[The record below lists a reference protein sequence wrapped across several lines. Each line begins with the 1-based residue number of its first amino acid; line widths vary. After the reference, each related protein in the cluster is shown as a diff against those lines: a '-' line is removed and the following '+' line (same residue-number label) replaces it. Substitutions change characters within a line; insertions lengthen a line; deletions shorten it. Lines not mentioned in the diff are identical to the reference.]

1 MDPAERQE
9 SLVRMFGTVHAYA
22 DDEALFVLSPD
33 RMGFGVIAEQIPGND
48 GHYEEQVNALLNL
61 HYPAGTI
68 LQVSMYA
75 SPDIEETIHQFRV
88 MRHNLEHPLL
98 KEITNKRV
106 EFMRDLTKRPIGQV
120 SGAKLRQTQVV
131 ITVQIKV
138 GVEEP
143 SRETIGELREL
154 RGTFMSALK
163 GLHMRCQPLTAER
176 YIRFMETVLNH
187 GDNAVWRRSPW
198 ASHDEKTYI
207 CNQLLDADTAITVD
221 AKQIALGDA
230 ARVRVLSVKRY
241 PEYVYTGMSMR
252 YLADLMKGSK
262 ALRDPLLVT
271 VNILYGDHENQRAKI
286 NRDFAWTTRQT
297 EGSLSRYIPE
307 WSLRRESLKSALD
320 AVNEGDRIVSAY
332 IGMAVFAESDERV
345 VQASTEVQG
354 MMRELG
360 FQVMEDR
367 YFVLPLFSQL
377 LPFSAESDIAPAL
390 NRYRTVATR
399 HVVPLLPVL
408 GSWRGTGT
416 PLLTLFARD
425 GNLMR
430 VSPNDT
436 DSNMNIVVA
445 AKSGAGKS
453 FLANEVI
460 LNYLSIGGRAWIIDK
475 GFSYK
480 PLAALLE
487 GTYIEFSQD
496 LDICLNPFPLVKNWE
511 DEADIIA
518 SLIEV
523 MAAPKMGL
531 DDFQAA
537 SLKRV
542 LTEAWEDSGR
552 ETDIDKLS
560 VRFLKETD
568 QRLIDIGHQLYPWT
582 TKGEYGRFFNG
593 PNNCDLNNQLVV
605 LELQQLTGRPHLQR
619 LVLLQLMYQIQ
630 QQMDALPREMPKILL
645 IDEAFSLLA
654 SNETQ
659 RFIISW
665 YRQLRK
671 FGASAMI
678 CTQSINDFFDSNGSE
693 AILENSAHMWL
704 LAQTPESI
712 GIVKNEGRLPVS
724 EGVFRLLESVHTVP
738 GEYSE
743 ILVRS
748 AWGTGIGRLVVSD
761 FNLLLYSTNAKD
773 VAALKAYRD
782 RGASLVEAINLV
794 LRDRKGVIQEK
805 AA

>member
-9 SLVRMFGTVHAYA
+9 ALVRMFGTVNAFDA
-22 DDEALFVLSPD
+22 DQSLFVLSPD
-33 RMGFGVIAEQIPGND
+33 RIGFGVIAEPIPGND
-48 GHYEEQVNALLNL
+48 GQFDEAMNAVLNL
-61 HYPAGTI
+61 HYPTGTI
-68 LQVSMYA
+68 LQVTMYA
-75 SPDIEETIHQFRV
+75 SPDIEDVVHQYRV
-88 MRHNLEHPLL
+88 MRHGLENPLL
-98 KEITNKRV
+98 REITNKRI
-106 EFMRDLTKRPIGQV
+106 EFMRELTQRPIGQV
-120 SGAKLRQTQVV
+120 SGAKLRQTQIL
-131 ITVQIKV
+131 ITVQVKV

-143 SRETIGELREL
+143 TSEEIGEIREL
-154 RGTFMSALK
+154 RSTFQSALK
-163 GLHMRCQPLTAER
+163 GINLRYQQLTPEK

-187 GDNAVWRRSPW
+187 GKDAVWRRSPW
-198 ASHDEKTYI
+198 ASYDEKTLI
-207 CNQLLDADTAITVD
+207 CNQLLDSDSAITVD
-221 AKQIALGDA
+221 AKQVHLGDHA
-230 ARVRVLSVKRY
+230 KVRVLSVKRY

-271 VNILYGDHENQRAKI
+271 VNILYPDHESQRGKL

-307 WSLRRESLKSALD
+307 WALRRESIKVTLD
-320 AVNEGDRIVSAY
+320 AVNEGDRVVRAY
-332 IGMAVFAESDERV
+332 IGMAVFAENEERV
-345 VQASTEVQG
+345 VQASTEAQG

-360 FQVMEDR
+360 YQMMEDR

-377 LPFSAESDIAPAL
+377 LPFAAETDIAPAL

-399 HVVPLLPVL
+399 HVVPLLPIL

-430 VSPNDT
+430 VAPNDT
-436 DSNMNIVVA
+436 DGNMNIVVA
-445 AKSGAGKS
+445 AQSGAGKS

-460 LNYLSIGGRAWIIDK
+460 LNYLSIQGRAWIIDK

-480 PLAALLE
+480 PLAHLLE

-496 LDICLNPFPLVKNWE
+496 LDICLNPFPLVKHWE
-511 DEADIIA
+511 DEADILA

-523 MAAPKMGL
+523 MAAPKQGL
-531 DDFQAA
+531 DDFQTAGV
-537 SLKRV
+537 KRV
-542 LTEAWEDSGR
+542 LSEAWENTKHD
-552 ETDIDKLS
+552 TDINVLAEL
-560 VRFLKETD
+560 FLKEKD
-568 QRLIDIGHQLYPWT
+568 QRLVDIGHQLFPWT
-582 TKGEYGRFFNG
+582 SKGEYGRFFNG
-593 PNNCDLNNQLVV
+593 RNNCDLNNQLVV

-630 QQMDALPREMPKILL
+630 QSMDALPREMPKILL
-645 IDEAFSLLA
+645 IDEAFALLA

-659 RFIISW
+659 KFIISW

-671 FGASAMI
+671 FGASAMV
-678 CTQSINDFFDSNGSE
+678 CTQSVNDFFDSNGSE

-704 LAQTPESI
+704 LAQKAESI
-712 GIVKNEGRLPVS
+712 GIVKKEGRLPLS
-724 EGVFRLLESVHTVP
+724 EGVFKLLESVHTVP

-748 AWGTGIGRLVVSD
+748 AWGVGVGRLVVSD
-761 FNLLLYSTNAKD
+761 FNKLLYSTSAKD
-773 VAALKAYRD
+773 VAAIKAYRD
-782 RGASLVEAINLV
+782 RGQTLVEAINCV
-794 LRDRKGVIQEK
+794 LRDRRSVLEK